1 MMRVREVDAELWG
14 VALEAAAFVP
24 LQQTPAY
31 AAALARRGRAVR
43 RMLVEGAD
51 GRTLYGVQAATR
63 AVAGLRVLTTALRG
77 PFPFAPD
84 ALDAG
89 PAPLRAVVHALAGRW
104 PHALICAPELADGAE
119 ASAALRAAGLRRVM
133 TPQSFAHASLDGDQ
147 RALRGRLDGK
157 WRNRLVKAEAGGM
170 RVEIARGG
178 AAMSWLCGAHGR
190 LMAAKRFKGLP
201 PDFVADLAAAS
212 ARRDVFVCVAERK
225 RETLAA
231 ALFLRHG
238 AGATYV
244 AAAAEP
250 AGRALHA
257 GTLLLWR
264 GLAALQDAGATGC
277 DLGTVDTDRSPGLA
291 RFKLGAA
298 AGIFASSGTWT
309 PSPI

>member
-1 MMRVREVDAELWG
+1 MMRVREVDGDLWA

-24 LQQTPAY
+24 LQQAPAY

-43 RMLVEGAD
+43 RLLVEGED

-63 AVAGLRVLTTALRG
+63 AVAGLHVLTTALRG

-84 ALDAG
+84 ALAAG
-89 PAPLRAVVHALAGRW
+89 PAPLRAAIGPLAGRW
-104 PHALICAPELADGAE
+104 PHALICAPELADGPQ
-119 ASAALRAAGLRRVM
+119 SMAALRATGMRRVM
-133 TPQSFAHASLDGDQ
+133 TPQSFARVDLGPDPAN
-147 RALRGRLDGK
+147 LRSRLDGK
-157 WRNRLVKAEAGGM
+157 WRNRLVKAEAAGM

-178 AAMSWLCGAHGR
+178 AAMSWLCGAHAR

-201 PDFVADLAAAS
+201 PDFIADLAAAS
-212 ARRDVFVCVAERK
+212 ARRDVFVCVAERR

-238 AGATYV
+238 AAATYV

-264 GLAALQDAGATGC
+264 GLAALQEAGAAIC
-277 DLGTVDTDRSPGLA
+277 DLGPVDTDRSPGIA

-298 AGIFASSGTWT
+298 AGIFSSSGTWT

>member
-1 MMRVREVDAELWG
+1 MMRVREVDGDLWA

-43 RMLVEGAD
+43 RLLVEGKD

-63 AVAGLRVLTTALRG
+63 SVVGLRVLTTALRG
-77 PFPFAPD
+77 PFPFAAD

-89 PAPLRAVVHALAGRW
+89 AAPLRAAAQALGGRW
-104 PHALICAPELADGAE
+104 PHALICAPELADGPQS
-119 ASAALRAAGLRRVM
+119 SAALRGAGLRRVM
-133 TPQSFAHASLDGDQ
+133 TPQSFARVDLGRDA
-147 RALRGRLDGK
+147 AILRKHLDGK

-178 AAMSWLCGAHGR
+178 AAMSWLCGAHAR

-212 ARRDVFVCVAERK
+212 ARRDVFVCIAERK

-264 GLAALQDAGATGC
+264 GLAALQEAGAAIC

-298 AGIFASSGTWT
+298 ADVFASSGTWT